1 MLKHKSAVIG
11 AICLSF
17 FALFGSVTASAI
29 SNDAEAVNKA
39 GRQRMLSQRIALNY
53 YMTGTNTNEVV
64 AAQRTDASMAEFHSN
79 LLELK
84 EYIKDPETTALL
96 NQEAAIW
103 ESYSQLA
110 ISKPSPAQGVQ
121 ILLLS
126 DQLLAACQKVVQK
139 LANKGGPGIPRLVD
153 IAGRQRMI
161 SQRLGKYYFAMM
173 WKVNSPGLEA
183 NFLQTLQEFDTNM
196 ATLLSA
202 PQNTLKISAALTRV
216 NTDWKLSKHA
226 FSQYKT
232 GRYAPFI
239 ISTTTESILK
249 SMDDITAQYVAL
261 AAPKK

>member
-1 MLKHKSAVIG
+1 MSKCKSAVVG
-11 AICLSF
+11 AIFLSNF
-17 FALFGSVTASAI
+17 LLFGTASAI

-53 YMTGTNTNEVV
+53 YMTGTNTNEVI

-84 EYIKDPETTALL
+84 EYTKDPETTALL

-110 ISKPSPAQGVQ
+110 ISRPSQAQAVQ
-121 ILLLS
+121 MLLLS
-126 DQLLAACQKVVQK
+126 DQLLAACQKVVLK
-139 LANKGGPGIPRLVD
+139 LTSKGGPGIPRLVD

-183 NFLQTLQEFDTNM
+183 NFLQTLHEFDTNM

-202 PQNTLKISAALTRV
+202 PQNTPKISTALARV
-216 NTDWKLSKHA
+216 NADWKLSKHA
-226 FSQYKT
+226 FNQYKT

-261 AAPKK
+261 ATQKK